1 MLNSVKSIT
10 VQWSHFLKSLFLGNT
25 YGSIYL
31 RIKGHGVC
39 NLLSYALLCVCV
51 CKRETPR
58 VEICVYAYTCTYTKE
73 QMITKWHKILT
84 IGESE

>member
-1 MLNSVKSIT
+1 MQLTLICLAV
-10 VQWSHFLKSLFLGNT
+10 
-25 YGSIYL
+25 
-31 RIKGHGVC
+31 R
-39 NLLSYALLCVCV
+39 VCV

-58 VEICVYAYTCTYTKE
+58 VETCVYAYTCMYTKE